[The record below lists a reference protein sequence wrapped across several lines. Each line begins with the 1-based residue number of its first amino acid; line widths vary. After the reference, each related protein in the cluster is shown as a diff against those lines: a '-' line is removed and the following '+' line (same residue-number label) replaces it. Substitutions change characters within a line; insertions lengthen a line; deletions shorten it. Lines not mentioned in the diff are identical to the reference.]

1 MISLKN
7 LGKAVLAGGDKYVGY
22 VFDIKKINTKDLT
35 ADIEFDFDANKT
47 FFDYPPK
54 LTVPMEWLV
63 PEDRA

>member
-1 MISLKN
+1 MILLKN

-22 VFDIKKINTKDLT
+22 VFDIKKINMDDLT
-35 ADIEFDFDANKT
+35 ADIEFDFDTNKT

>member
-1 MISLKN
+1 MIFVKD

-22 VFDIKKINTKDLT
+22 VFDIKKINAETLM

-54 LTVPMEWLV
+54 LTVPMKWLV
-63 PEDRA
+63 PVDKA

>member
-1 MISLKN
+1 MKE

-22 VFDIKKINTKDLT
+22 VFNIKKINMETLMV
-35 ADIEFDFDANKT
+35 DIEFDFDANKT